1 MIQTKKTRLFVTN
14 SMNYLPSTDQII
26 YIENGTIEE
35 MNSYN
40 KLVELNGLFSEFIK
54 SYFQNKQTN
63 IDDLSN

>member
-40 KLVELNGLFSEFIK
+40 KLVESNGLFSEFIK

>member
-1 MIQTKKTRLFVTN
+1 LIQTKKTRLFVTN